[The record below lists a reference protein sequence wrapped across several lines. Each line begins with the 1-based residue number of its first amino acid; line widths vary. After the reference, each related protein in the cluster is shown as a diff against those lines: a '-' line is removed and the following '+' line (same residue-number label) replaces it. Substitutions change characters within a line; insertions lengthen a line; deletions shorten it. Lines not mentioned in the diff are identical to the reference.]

1 MLKDKI
7 NLRFKRTM
15 LESRL
20 RKINL
25 FTQMKIFKGV
35 LHILATLEKIRILKE
50 QFIMNLQQEA
60 LVSIPFVVS

>member
-1 MLKDKI
+1 
-7 NLRFKRTM
+7 M